1 MSNLISLSRP
11 YAEAIFEL
19 ATESKSTTEWQN
31 LLHNLVTIMNDSQMQ
46 ELVTSPK
53 VMTQD
58 LSNIF
63 HNILNI
69 SDKQQLQFVAIL
81 LQNKRINLVKNILQH
96 YIDLSNIA
104 HKTQPATII
113 SAHNLNK
120 QQQQDIIKALTTK
133 TGTKIE
139 ASFVI
144 DKHIIGGLIIKV
156 KDQVIDKS
164 ISGMLTQMKHQ
175 IIQTKD
181 ISYAT

>member
-1 MSNLISLSRP
+1 MSSIDP
-11 YAEAIFEL
+11 YQL
-19 ATESKSTTEWQN
+19 LGVTSKSNIKELKKNYYSLALICHPDRGGNTN
-31 LLHNLVTIMNDSQMQ
+31 DMVT
-46 ELVTSPK
+46 LYKAYLYV
-53 VMTQD
+53 
-58 LSNIF
+58 
-63 HNILNI
+63 
-69 SDKQQLQFVAIL
+69 KQQLQFVAIL